1 MSSGGVN
8 WPVPD
13 ARALPPINM
22 MTKSYRGHGVYVETT
37 LDAVFDETAKVASC
51 LRTADEKLDI
61 LTKGADRNGFKNV
74 QHRFTALGAAA
85 SSLDKINKKRSN
97 RLRIWIRRCKLSVW
111 LLLP

>member
-37 LDAVFDETAKVASC
+37 LDAVFDETATVASG
-51 LRTADEKLDI
+51 LKTADEKL
-61 LTKGADRNGFKNV
+61 FKN
-74 QHRFTALGAAA
+74 
-85 SSLDKINKKRSN
+85 
-97 RLRIWIRRCKLSVW
+97 LRARGCSF
-111 LLLP
+111 